1 MPGVGLIIHP
11 HTSHDQSNWDITVL
25 VNNPFKE
32 SCYEKKK
39 KKKGNVVIVIVLIAN
54 VTSPFVSESDEMVFR
69 LFKIGLDYPLM
80 GFQIGL

>member
-1 MPGVGLIIHP
+1 M
-11 HTSHDQSNWDITVL
+11 
-25 VNNPFKE
+25 
-32 SCYEKKK
+32 KK
-39 KKKGNVVIVIVLIAN
+39 KKKGNVVIVTVLIAN

>member
-1 MPGVGLIIHP
+1 MWDSSYTHTHPTINQIETSQYWLIIH
-11 HTSHDQSNWDITVL
+11 L
-25 VNNPFKE
+25 
-32 SCYEKKK
+32 KKVVM
-39 KKKGNVVIVIVLIAN
+39 KKKGNVVIVTVLIAN

>member
-1 MPGVGLIIHP
+1 MWDSSFTHTHPTINQIEASQYWFIIHLKK
-11 HTSHDQSNWDITVL
+11 V
-25 VNNPFKE
+25 VM
-32 SCYEKKK
+32 KK